1 MTTNTR
7 THEDTEDQLARQGHE
22 RVARDDT
29 AQRPGADGHRLLGAV
44 LTHLGVLAS
53 LTEPEAAIAL
63 STGVPNLDDET
74 LVRFLYDSRYA
85 A

>member
-7 THEDTEDQLARQGHE
+7 THEDTEDQ
-22 RVARDDT
+22 VARHANDT
-29 AQRPGADGHRLLGAV
+29 AQRRGADGHRRLGAI
-44 LTHLGVLAS
+44 LTRLGVLAS

-63 STGVPNLDDET
+63 ANGVPNLDGET

>member
-1 MTTNTR
+1 LRAKDTNASRVTT
-7 THEDTEDQLARQGHE
+7 QLNAR
-22 RVARDDT
+22 
-29 AQRPGADGHRLLGAV
+29 GADGHRLLGAV
-44 LTHLGVLAS
+44 LTHLGVAAS

-63 STGVPNLDDET
+63 ANGVPNLDDET

>member
-7 THEDTEDQLARQGHE
+7 THEDTEDQ
-22 RVARDDT
+22 VARHGDDM
-29 AQRPGADGHRLLGAV
+29 AQRPGADGHRPLGAV
-44 LTHLGVLAS
+44 LTHLGVLAA

-63 STGVPNLDDET
+63 ANGVPNLDGET
-74 LVRFLYDSRYA
+74 FVRFLYDSRYA

>member
-1 MTTNTR
+1 MRAKDTNASRVTTQLKARGR
-7 THEDTEDQLARQGHE
+7 TVTDCSGS
-22 RVARDDT
+22 
-29 AQRPGADGHRLLGAV
+29 V

-63 STGVPNLDDET
+63 ANGVPNLDDET

>member
-7 THEDTEDQLARQGHE
+7 THEDTEDQ
-22 RVARDDT
+22 VARHGDDI
-29 AQRPGADGHRLLGAV
+29 AQRPGADGHRRLGAV
-44 LTHLGVLAS
+44 LTHLGVLAA

-63 STGVPNLDDET
+63 ANGVPNLDDET
-74 LVRFLYDSRYA
+74 LVRFLYDSRSA